1 MASLESYV
9 KFICPSFELTWVSTR
24 GWPWIFSKKK
34 KIFHWIRLSHFLDKK
49 LKLVMRAQL
58 HFLVAGAA
66 SATAC
71 WPLLCS
77 RGLSR
82 RASWGCLLQPSR
94 LSLEASRLCL
104 LIYRVLHF
112 HSALKASP
120 RRKACRWRSGSFSKQ
135 RFTILQMIMNVHV
148 CLNLIVFQWQI
159 ISNWFI
165 LQDIK
170 DTTILLLRLENS
182 INDFC

>member
-120 RRKACRWRSGSFSKQ
+120 RRKGRATGWRSRHFCNE
-135 RFTILQMIMNVHV
+135 ILQN
-148 CLNLIVFQWQI
+148 F
-159 ISNWFI
+159 
-165 LQDIK
+165 
-170 DTTILLLRLENS
+170 ENDKFTGCY
-182 INDFC
+182 ICTVQCFKAFTKA

>member
-1 MASLESYV
+1 MWWLKLEKKAKSIKAGNLNSRHSYLITTVSPTKWIVGPLRQASWS
-9 KFICPSFELTWVSTR
+9 
-24 GWPWIFSKKK
+24 
-34 KIFHWIRLSHFLDKK
+34 KIFHLIRLSHFLNKK
-49 LKLVMRAQL
+49 LKVVMRAQL

-66 SATAC
+66 SVTAC

-104 LIYRVLHF
+104 LIYRVLHL

-120 RRKACRWRSGSFSKQ
+120 RRKGRAYPLKVASLLQ
-135 RFTILQMIMNVHV
+135 RNFTK
-148 CLNLIVFQWQI
+148 FRKW
-159 ISNWFI
+159 
-165 LQDIK
+165 
-170 DTTILLLRLENS
+170 
-182 INDFC
+182 